1 MAYVKSRRGKKGHV
15 MINGRKAG
23 TLKLSNWND
32 FFRLF
37 KVFVDG
43 QWVFRGQES
52 AEWHLQST
60 LERDYAAFERESQKN
75 VAERSRQFFVG
86 ASVANEKFAI
96 ENFRRMADRRLAS
109 PGSLVET
116 LAVMQH
122 YGARTRLLDFSYSIA
137 VALHFAYAVRATN
150 KPRAV
155 WAVNLGHL
163 ISRNEELKGEL
174 GRFAKT
180 LVESDRKLHVK
191 RCVWMQDIANELAP
205 KLIPLADRCIAG
217 KSSECGILPIQLPG
231 NNERLIAQ
239 SGLFLFPKNFNSFEE
254 NLAESLGLDACEV
267 TTISDNFPMGDDFH
281 TSDLHDCDL
290 IKIEFDKEMES
301 RARAILDLMNV
312 SSQNL
317 FPGLEGIAQ
326 NVRYAYGKAI
336 DDKGAK

>member
-1 MAYVKSRRGKKGHV
+1 

-23 TLKLSNWND
+23 TLKLANWKD

-60 LERDYAAFERESQKN
+60 LERDYTAFAKESQRDA
-75 VAERSRQFFVG
+75 AERSRQFFVG
-86 ASVANEKFAI
+86 ESVVDEKFAI
-96 ENFRRMADRRLAS
+96 ENFKRMAAGRLAS
-109 PGSLVET
+109 AGSLVET

-122 YGARTRLLDFSYSIA
+122 YGAKTRLLDFSYSLA
-137 VALHFAYAVRATN
+137 VALHFAYATRATN

-163 ISRNEELKGEL
+163 ISRKEELKGAL
-174 GRFAKT
+174 GRFGKA
-180 LVESDRKLHVK
+180 LVESERKLHVK
-191 RCVWMQDIANELAP
+191 RCVWIQDIANELAP
-205 KLIPLADRCIAG
+205 KIIPLADRCIKG
-217 KSSECGILPIQLPG
+217 EDSESGVLPIQLPG
-231 NNERLIAQ
+231 NNERIVAQ
-239 SGLFLFPKNFNSFEE
+239 SGLFLFPKNFKSFEE
-254 NLAESLGLDACEV
+254 NLAVALGLDVCEV
-267 TTISDNFPMGDDFH
+267 TTIANNFRAENNFH
-281 TSDLHDCDL
+281 TSDLFDCDL

-317 FPGLEGIAQ
+317 FPGLEGIAL
-326 NVRYAYGKAI
+326 NVRYAYGKMI
-336 DDKGAK
+336 DDKGTK